1 MEEMRFNDLTRD
13 FIEDF
18 ITKLPREDKLK
29 LKAYVEANPRDTSSK
44 IFMVVKSYIYN
55 TYFKKEPVPEKRK
68 TLFSD
73 ALNDLLNVGEN
84 EEE

>member
-29 LKAYVEANPRDTSSK
+29 LKAYVKANPRDTSSK
-44 IFMVVKSYIYN
+44 TFMVVKSYIYN
-55 TYFKKEPVPEKRK
+55 TYFKKEPIPEKRK

-73 ALNDLLNVGEN
+73 ALNDLLDVEED

>member
-18 ITKLPREDKLK
+18 IAKLPREDKLK

-44 IFMVVKSYIYN
+44 TFMVVKSYIYN
-55 TYFKKEPVPEKRK
+55 TYFKKAPIQEKHK
-68 TLFSD
+68 LTFSD
-73 ALNDLLNVGEN
+73 ALSNLLNLEEEEN
-84 EEE
+84 E